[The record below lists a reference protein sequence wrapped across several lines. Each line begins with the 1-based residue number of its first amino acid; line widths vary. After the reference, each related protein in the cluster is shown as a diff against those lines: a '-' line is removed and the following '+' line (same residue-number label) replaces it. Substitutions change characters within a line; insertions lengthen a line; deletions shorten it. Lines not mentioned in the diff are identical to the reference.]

1 MKKAIKKQRLC
12 TILMGIVALLSGCA
26 SDDNPVTPKV
36 VEEIGIK
43 NFSNTGCKPS
53 QEILTRAEQ
62 TEELSSIE
70 LSATERDGIYVVH
83 RDVILN
89 CGIKDYNAV
98 IEVDGNK
105 ITVTETGDAS
115 MQAWC
120 NCAVDFGYEIGPL
133 VEGNSYE
140 LIVLSEHNR
149 SANKIIKFVYS
160 PTLKYVE

>member
-1 MKKAIKKQRLC
+1 MKQVNKIARLC
-12 TILMGIVALLSGCA
+12 IMATATMALSGCA